1 MIICGFAGIGKS
13 TLAKKVNG
21 VVDLES
27 TPFNKDW
34 NKYIDV
40 AEHMDRQG
48 YTVLL
53 SCHKELREKLQERN
67 IQYICVL
74 PNKELKD
81 EYMKRYSDRASGL
94 DFIEKMYEYWDFY
107 CNSLE
112 NESIVILQ
120 SGEYLADI
128 FKKPEYIE
136 QKYLALMKSIGKG
149 PSEWGHIEADD
160 YLCELL
166 KELGYKNVVEAYKK
180 NRKMVCIGDKH
191 VSRLY
196 KSFNC

>member
-13 TLAKKVNG
+13 TLAKEVGG
-21 VVDLES
+21 VIDLES
-27 TPFNKDW
+27 TPFKNDW

-40 AEHMDRQG
+40 AKHMDEQG

-53 SCHKELREKLQERN
+53 SCHKELREQLQEQC
-67 IQYICVL
+67 IPYVCVL
-74 PNKELKD
+74 PNNELKG
-81 EYMKRYSDRASGL
+81 EYMERYENRGNGCT
-94 DFIEKMYEYWDFY
+94 FIEKMNIHWNEY
-107 CNSLE
+107 CTQLE

-160 YLCELL
+160 YLCKLL
-166 KELGYKNVVEAYKK
+166 KELGYKNIVEAYKK
-180 NRKMVCIGDKH
+180 IEKW
-191 VSRLY
+191 Y
-196 KSFNC
+196 A